1 MSDGVTP
8 VLEGLAHELENPPLK
23 KIGVMASEMIRNHI
37 YRGEG
42 FEPLSPATQAYRGR
56 GRPLQDTGGRRDSV
70 TMVESITPTVLDG
83 NTVSVGTT
91 AEYAPIHN
99 SGGVITA
106 KKNWLWIPAAGTR
119 QLERKYGRKP
129 GDVLKGL
136 RGNDCWV
143 YRVGRTVC
151 YRKKRKGSKAR
162 VVYYLKKSVRI
173 PKREFFYITKD
184 EAETL
189 LEEIINDIV

>member
-56 GRPLQDTGGRRDSV
+56 GRPLLDTGGRRDSV
-70 TMVESITPTVLDG
+70 TMVESITPTVLDS

-119 QLERKYGRKP
+119 QLERRYGRKP

-136 RGNDCWV
+136 RGDDCWV

>member
-23 KIGVMASEMIRNHI
+23 KIGEMASEMIRNHI

-56 GRPLQDTGGRRDSV
+56 GRPLQDTGNLRDSITSVV
-70 TMVESITPTVLDG
+70 TDS

-91 AEYAPIHN
+91 AENAPIHN

-119 QLERKYGRKP
+119 QLERRYGRKP

-136 RGNDCWV
+136 RGDDCWV

-173 PKREFFYITKD
+173 PKREFFYITND

-189 LEEIINDIV
+189 LEEIFNDIV

>member
-70 TMVESITPTVLDG
+70 TMVESITPTVLDVD
-83 NTVSVGTT
+83 TVSVGTT
-91 AEYAPIHN
+91 AECAPIHN

-119 QLERKYGRKP
+119 QLERSYGRKP

-136 RGNDCWV
+136 RGDDCWV

-173 PKREFFYITKD
+173 PKREFFYITND